1 MASVT
6 FDSFLIEVLL
16 LKFAD
21 NIVLM
26 LYNVVSV
33 VPSACQL
40 WADDNDPSVKLTTWV
55 VCPASAQNV
64 HIH

>member
-6 FDSFLIEVLL
+6 FDSFLIEALL

-64 HIH
+64 HIY